1 MKIEVYVKDSVYT
14 INCGNGSQKLRWLA
28 EMGGL
33 KYDNNAMQMTGEP
46 KILKLEDGTILNMND
61 RISEKLYDNARVW
74 VLFEDYSI
82 QNEKKQD
89 SKKAK
94 K

>member
-28 EMGGL
+28 EMGAL